1 MGNFYRK
8 LRHNPPTLKV
18 VDNPS
23 RVTIKMVDAMC
34 DNLSEIKFVKTE
46 DFWKVR
52 AVLPSG
58 MGNSLS
64 NYQFGC
70 GSYAPKNALRVTAE
84 DLCWMAEDGNWDE
97 IIKVVNSGVSVI
109 ELVRSK

>member
-1 MGNFYRK
+1 MSKYREI
-8 LRHNPPTLKV
+8 RQNPPALKV

-23 RVTIKMVDAMC
+23 RVTFKMIDAMC
-34 DNLSEIKFVKTE
+34 DNRSEINFVKTK

-64 NYQFGC
+64 NYQFGR
-70 GSYAPKNALRVTAE
+70 GSYAPKNTLRVTAQ
-84 DLCWMAEDGNWDE
+84 DLCWMAEDGEWDE

-109 ELVRSK
+109 ELIRSK

>member
-1 MGNFYRK
+1 MSKYREI
-8 LRHNPPTLKV
+8 RQNPPALKV

-23 RVTIKMVDAMC
+23 RVTMKMVSCMC
-34 DNLSEIKFVKTE
+34 DNRSEIKFLKTE
-46 DFWKVR
+46 NFWRVW

-70 GSYAPKNALRVTAE
+70 GATGGGFKATAE
-84 DLCWMAEDGNWDE
+84 DLCWMAEDGEWDE

-109 ELVRSK
+109 ELIRSK